1 MQRQRVDTRGSEM
14 SGIEMH
20 EVKDRQNK
28 YKESFKNTCLRTWLR
43 RCENLLLKHEVLNS
57 GSQNSWEKL
66 GLIMHALV
74 TPQLLEGEASWLPA
88 LLWVH

>member
-1 MQRQRVDTRGSEM
+1 MVYEGED
-14 SGIEMH
+14 
-20 EVKDRQNK
+20 
-28 YKESFKNTCLRTWLR
+28 
-43 RCENLLLKHEVLNS
+43 LLLKHEVLNS
-57 GSQNSWEKL
+57 DSQNSWEKL